1 MVLSTSYP
9 RCAWSPSGGYC
20 CYTRV
25 MSFFEELKRRNVV
38 RVGIAYAVFAWVL
51 LQIFDVIGEILELP
65 AWGGKMILVALMIG
79 FLLALILAWAYEMTP
94 EGLKKEKEVDRSQ
107 SVSPSTG
114 HKLNAAITVLMAMAL
129 AWFAWDK
136 FSPRPETA
144 VTTAAV
150 EPAASSVTPA
160 AGRSEPAAAVSARSI
175 AVLPFADM
183 SPEKDQEYLSDGIA
197 EDLLNLLVK
206 IPDLQVAA
214 RTSSFSFK
222 GKEVTI
228 ADVARELRVANVLEG
243 SVRKSGNR
251 VRITAQLIQADS
263 GFHLYSETFDRT
275 LDDVFGIQDE
285 ISAAV
290 VETLKVQLLAAAPKS
305 VEVDPEVYA
314 LYLQGRYF
322 FAHRT
327 GPNWEKAARAYEDAL
342 RIDPNYAAAW
352 AGLSRVYSS
361 QAGATY
367 IDLHPGYALARQ
379 AAQTAVALD
388 PTLPESYLAQA
399 MIQMSYDWDWAGA
412 EASLQRALELTPGLA
427 DAVTEMGL
435 LQRYLGDLDQAV
447 ALGRRAV
454 VLDPLSLRGLHAL
467 GMALIY
473 AGQLEEAEQVY
484 QRLITLNSEIPT
496 ANQAR
501 ARVLQLRGRSEE
513 ALAIAEQEPDPFW
526 SEYGR
531 LIAFYALGNTDEA
544 DARLSDFI
552 EQNQSDSAFQI
563 AQIYGF
569 RGDQDKVFEWL
580 DRAYVQRDGG
590 LPEIMFDP
598 YLRKYWDDPRWAVIL
613 KKAGLYEAWL
623 KHSAA

>member
-1 MVLSTSYP
+1 
-9 RCAWSPSGGYC
+9 
-20 CYTRV
+20 

-51 LQIFDVIGEILELP
+51 LQMFDVIGEILELP
-65 AWGGKMILVALMIG
+65 AWGGKMILVALVIG
-79 FLLALILAWAYEMTP
+79 FFLALIFAWAYEMTP
-94 EGLKKEKEVDRSQ
+94 EGLKKEKEVDRSK
-107 SVSPSTG
+107 SITPTTG
-114 HKLNAAITVLMAMAL
+114 HKLNAAITVLMAVAL

-136 FSPRPETA
+136 FKPGPETA

-150 EPAASSVTPA
+150 EPGASAAALA
-160 AGRSEPAAAVSARSI
+160 AGRFEPAAVVSARSI

-197 EDLLNLLVK
+197 EELLNLLVK

-251 VRITAQLIQADS
+251 VRITAQLIQADT
-263 GFHLYSETFDRT
+263 GLHLYSETFDRT

-290 VETLKVQLLAAAPKS
+290 VETLKVKLLAAAPKS
-305 VEVDPEVYA
+305 VEVDPDAYA

-322 FAHRT
+322 FARRT
-327 GPNWEKAARAYEDAL
+327 GPDWEKAVRAYEDAL
-342 RIDPNYAAAW
+342 HIDPDYAAAW
-352 AGLSRVYSS
+352 AGLSRVYAS

-367 IDLHPGYALARQ
+367 IDLHAGYALARQ
-379 AAQTAVALD
+379 AAQKAMALD
-388 PTLPESYLAQA
+388 PNLPESYLAQA
-399 MIQMSYDWDWAGA
+399 TIQMSYDWDWAGA
-412 EASLQRALELTPGLA
+412 NASLQRALELTPGLA
-427 DAVTEMGL
+427 DALTEMGL

-447 ALGRRAV
+447 ALERRAV

-484 QRLITLNSEIPT
+484 QRLITLNPEMPT

-501 ARVLQLRGRSEE
+501 ARVLQLRGRPEE

-531 LIAFYALGNTDEA
+531 LIAFYALGRTDEA
-544 DARLSDFI
+544 DARLSGFI
-552 EQNQSDSAFQI
+552 EQNESDSAFQI

-569 RGDQDKVFEWL
+569 RGDHDKVFEWL

-598 YLRKYWDDPRWAVIL
+598 YLKKYWDDARWAVIL

-623 KHSAA
+623 KHRGA

>member
-1 MVLSTSYP
+1 
-9 RCAWSPSGGYC
+9 
-20 CYTRV
+20 

-51 LQIFDVIGEILELP
+51 LQMFDVIGEILELP
-65 AWGGKMILVALMIG
+65 AWGGKMILAALVIG
-79 FLLALILAWAYEMTP
+79 FFLALVFAWVYEMTP

-107 SVSPSTG
+107 SITPTTG
-114 HKLNAAITVLMAMAL
+114 RKLNAAIMVMMAVAL

-136 FSPRPETA
+136 FGAGPETA
-144 VTTAAV
+144 VTTTAV
-150 EPAASSVTPA
+150 QPAASAEAPA
-160 AGRSEPAAAVSARSI
+160 AGRSEPAVPVSTRSI

-183 SPEKDQEYLSDGIA
+183 SPEQDQEYLSDGIA
-197 EDLLNLLVK
+197 EELLNLLVQ

-228 ADVARELRVANVLEG
+228 ADVARELHVANVLEG
-243 SVRKSGNR
+243 SVRKSGNQ
-251 VRITAQLIQADS
+251 VRITAQLIRADS

-290 VETLKVQLLAAAPKS
+290 VDALKIKLLGTAPKS
-305 VEVDPEVYA
+305 VEADPEAYA

-322 FAHRT
+322 YARRT
-327 GPNWEKAARAYEDAL
+327 GADWEKAARAYEEAL
-342 RIDPNYAAAW
+342 QIDSDYAAAW
-352 AGLSRVYSS
+352 AGLSRVYAS

-379 AAQTAVALD
+379 AAQKALALD
-388 PTLPESYLAQA
+388 PSLPEGYLAQA
-399 MIQMSYDWDWAGA
+399 TIQMSYDWDWAGA
-412 EASLQRALELTPGLA
+412 EVSLQRAMELAPGQA

-447 ALGRRAV
+447 TMGRRAV
-454 VLDPLSLRGLHAL
+454 ELDPLSLRGLHAL

-473 AGQLEEAEQVY
+473 AGQLDEANKVY
-484 QRLITLNSEIPT
+484 QRLFTLNSEMPT

-501 ARVLQLRGRSEE
+501 ARVLQLQGRPQE
-513 ALAIAEQEPDPFW
+513 ALAIAEHEADPFW
-526 SEYGR
+526 HEYGV
-531 LIAFYALGNTDEA
+531 LIAFYALGRKDEA
-544 DARLSDFI
+544 DARLPAFI
-552 EQNQSDSAFQI
+552 DQNQGDSAFQI

-569 RGDQDKVFEWL
+569 RGDDDQVFEWL

-613 KKAGLYEAWL
+613 EKAGLYEAWL
-623 KHSAA
+623 EHRDSTEGA

>member
-1 MVLSTSYP
+1 
-9 RCAWSPSGGYC
+9 
-20 CYTRV
+20 

-51 LQIFDVIGEILELP
+51 LQVLDVVGEILELP
-65 AWGGKMILVALMIG
+65 AWGGRMILVALVIG
-79 FLLALILAWAYEMTP
+79 FFLALIFAWVYEITP
-94 EGLKKEKEVDRSQ
+94 EGLKKEEEVDRSQ
-107 SVSPSTG
+107 SITPATG
-114 HKLNAAITVLMAMAL
+114 RKLNAAIIMMMAVAL

-136 FSPRPETA
+136 FSPGPE
-144 VTTAAV
+144 TAAV
-150 EPAASSVTPA
+150 EPAASA
-160 AGRSEPAAAVSARSI
+160 ARGSEPAATVSTRSI

-183 SPEKDQEYLSDGIA
+183 SPAQDQEYLSDGIA
-197 EDLLNLLVK
+197 EELLNLLVK
-206 IPDLQVAA
+206 IPELQVAA

-228 ADVARELRVANVLEG
+228 ADVARELHVANVLEG

-290 VETLKVQLLAAAPKS
+290 VEALKIQLLGTAPKS
-305 VEVDPEVYA
+305 VESDPEAYA

-322 FAHRT
+322 YARRT
-327 GPNWEKAARAYEDAL
+327 RADWEKAATAYEKAL
-342 RIDPNYAAAW
+342 QIDPDYAAAW
-352 AGLSRVYSS
+352 AGLSRVYAS

-379 AAQTAVALD
+379 AAQRALTLD
-388 PTLPESYLAQA
+388 ASLPESYLAQA
-399 MIQMSYDWDWAGA
+399 AIQMSYDWDWAGT
-412 EASLQRALELTPGLA
+412 EASLQRALELAPGQA
-427 DAVTEMGL
+427 DAMTEMGL
-435 LQRYLGDLDQAV
+435 LQRYLGDLDRAI
-447 ALGRRAV
+447 AMGGRAV
-454 VLDPLSLRGLHAL
+454 DLDPLSLRGLHAL

-473 AGQLEEAEQVY
+473 AGQLEEADQVY
-484 QRLITLNSEIPT
+484 QRLLTLNPEMPT
-496 ANQAR
+496 ANQAQ
-501 ARVLQLRGRSEE
+501 ARVLQLRGRPEE
-513 ALAIAEQEPDPFW
+513 ALAIAEREPDPFW

-531 LIAFYALGNTDEA
+531 LIALYALGRTDEA
-544 DARLSDFI
+544 DARLPGFI
-552 EQNQSDSAFQI
+552 EQNQGDSAFQI

-569 RGDQDKVFEWL
+569 RGDHDKVFEWL

-598 YLRKYWDDPRWAVIL
+598 YLRKYWDDPRWPVIL

-623 KHSAA
+623 KHRGT